1 MKEIPDHWMRP
12 RTRAGM
18 NEVQKRLKVMRELL
32 KAAAE
37 TSTESKIALKVFE
50 EYFSFKWCEL
60 CNDK

>member
-1 MKEIPDHWMRP
+1 
-12 RTRAGM
+12 M

-37 TSTESKIALKVFE
+37 TSTESEIALKVFE

-60 CNDK
+60 YNDK